1 MTEKM
6 RAEIIIEEDEET
18 LRAIAGSLEPD
29 NLQAPSDIKISMR
42 IEGKRLVIELK
53 LHGGGVLRLRNTID
67 DILQAMEVAT
77 KAVEAARGD
86 ARRATKLF

>member
-6 RAEIIIEEDEET
+6 RAEIVVEGDEET

-29 NLQAPSDIKISMR
+29 NLQAPRDISISMH

-67 DILQAMEVAT
+67 DILQAMEVAVKT
-77 KAVEAARGD
+77 MEAARG
-86 ARRATKLF
+86 